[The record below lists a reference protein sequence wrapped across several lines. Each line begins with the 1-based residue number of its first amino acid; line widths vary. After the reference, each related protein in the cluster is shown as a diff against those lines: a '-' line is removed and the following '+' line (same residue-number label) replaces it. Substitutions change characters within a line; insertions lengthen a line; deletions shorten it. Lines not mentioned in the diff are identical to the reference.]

1 MMLFVSCGKE
11 EEQQQESGADEYV
24 NVTSQVSLDDM
35 MASALTWQEAGGKLY
50 CSVRDCIY
58 DIPMAQ
64 ALELQTAQEVNVTD
78 VGASIRKFCVDGDG
92 NIYWEPMFQSEE
104 RYLHK
109 YLAGSG
115 EDMQIPLALGYEM
128 INALVTDQN
137 GGIYLLLD
145 SQILFLD
152 DAGNV
157 VSRFSSDQ
165 YRFQNDGSKATEN
178 LVADFQGNLFYLQ
191 NVVQDTRGRVL
202 YQGTQKWVELTGLP
216 QTFLG
221 VGSRCGGI

>member
-137 GGIYLLLD
+137 GG
-145 SQILFLD
+145 
-152 DAGNV
+152 
-157 VSRFSSDQ
+157 
-165 YRFQNDGSKATEN
+165 SKATEN

-191 NVVQDTRGRVL
+191 NVVQDTRVRVL